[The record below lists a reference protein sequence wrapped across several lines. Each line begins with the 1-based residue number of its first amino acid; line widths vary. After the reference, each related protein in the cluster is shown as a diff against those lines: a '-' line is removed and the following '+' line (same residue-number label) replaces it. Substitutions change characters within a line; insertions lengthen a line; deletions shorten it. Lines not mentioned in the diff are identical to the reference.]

1 MANFPH
7 SSAPWRVEW
16 IGNSIY
22 IKSGDSDKAICRVM
36 SHRSKD
42 NLSLLLHAPGLLDA
56 LEAIIDAD
64 SSGDGAALEDAI
76 YDAIT
81 VVKRAKGE

>member
-1 MANFPH
+1 MTKLPH

-16 IGNSIY
+16 VGNSIY
-22 IKSGDSDKAICRVM
+22 LKSPDSDKAICRVM

-42 NLSLLLHAPGLLDA
+42 NLSLLLHAPGLLDV
-56 LEAIIDAD
+56 LEAIIYAD
-64 SSGDGAALEDAI
+64 SAGDGRALEDAI
-76 YDAIT
+76 DDAIT